1 MFLRRLVNP
10 PFITTDSSGKKEHI
24 YLPANYRGAI
34 VCFAAFGVNF
44 KFWDSVS
51 KVELS
56 SYFHAHVKMAKSEIK
71 NI

>member
-44 KFWDSVS
+44 KF
-51 KVELS
+51 
-56 SYFHAHVKMAKSEIK
+56 
-71 NI
+71 